1 MMYVCVLGMFVDL
14 ITIFQSW
21 HEGQDFN
28 LSPSFMLESKSRKP
42 M

>member
-14 ITIFQSW
+14 LTIFQSW

-28 LSPSFMLESKSRKP
+28 LLVHLLC
-42 M
+42 